1 MIPAGRGTSPGILV
15 GCCLFSVGTTCLYP
29 GVFTQIGRITR
40 LLVNKF
46 FMLRNLLRQQTPLV
60 LFPTVFFPPSRH
72 CQRHA
77 IVTIQRACRLDHSAS
92 PAQSAVLVAY
102 EALATR
108 SGVVSRVR
116 PFFATRADQCTFVL
130 VGDRVGCISVHDW
143 QGKDSNAETAVL
155 PMRRFEAHVHGFTVT
170 AIHWD

>member
-1 MIPAGRGTSPGILV
+1 MITAGRGTSPGILV

-40 LLVNKF
+40 SLVNKF

-92 PAQSAVLVAY
+92 PAQSAVLVVYEDHAY
-102 EALATR
+102 FRKIFLDVGSNCTSSPRTEA
-108 SGVVSRVR
+108 
-116 PFFATRADQCTFVL
+116 F
-130 VGDRVGCISVHDW
+130 GDEIWSCFSCSPIFRYS
-143 QGKDSNAETAVL
+143 S
-155 PMRRFEAHVHGFTVT
+155 
-170 AIHWD
+170 